1 MRGRR
6 WVGSVKRQE
15 TPSVRLKR
23 EVEERALAP
32 DANLFTRV
40 RFKASQFVEHPIFQ
54 RIIIGLILLNALTLG
69 LETSKTAMASA
80 GNLILTVD
88 QIILS
93 VFVTE
98 LLLKLFAYGLGFFK
112 RGWNIFDLLVVGIAL
127 VPSSGPLAVLRAFRV
142 LRVMRLISV
151 VPAMRRVVQA
161 LLASI
166 PGVASV
172 FALLLLIFYVFAVIC
187 TKLYGVHPNADLQ
200 EWFGTIGRSMYSLFQ
215 IMTLESWS
223 HGIVRP
229 TMKIYPMAWLVFVPF
244 ILISSFAVLN
254 LFIAVIVNA
263 MQEQQAAE
271 LAEATETLEEDIAEQ
286 TRKLTAEVKQQT
298 QDLNHKVDNQTDLLV
313 REIKALRAE
322 VSDLRTQKGG
332 A

>member
-1 MRGRR
+1 MRARR
-6 WVGSVKRQE
+6 WVGSVKRRE

-23 EVEERALAP
+23 EVKERAADP
-32 DANLFTRV
+32 DATGFARIQARV
-40 RFKASQFVEHPIFQ
+40 SEFVEHSTFQ
-54 RIIIGLILLNALTLG
+54 QIITGLILLNALTLG
-69 LETSKTAMASA
+69 LETADSVMARA
-80 GNLILTVD
+80 GGLILWID
-88 QIILS
+88 KIILGI
-93 VFVTE
+93 FVAE
-98 LLLKLFAYGLGFFK
+98 LLLKFFAYGFGFFK
-112 RGWNIFDLLVVGIAL
+112 RGWNIFDFIVVGIAL
-127 VPSSGPLAVLRAFRV
+127 VPSSGPLSVLRAFRV
-142 LRVMRLISV
+142 LRVMRLVSV

-166 PGVASV
+166 PGVTSV

-200 EWFGTIGRSMYSLFQ
+200 EWFGTVGRSMYSLFQ

-286 TRKLTAEVKQQT
+286 TRALTAEVKQQT
-298 QDLNHKVDNQTDLLV
+298 LDLNNKVDNQTDLLTEEL
-313 REIKALRAE
+313 RALRVEINDMRARLGE
-322 VSDLRTQKGG
+322 